1 MDFCDVYL
9 FLHFTSGLIILW
21 VAECVLV
28 SVVELALDIEVHAVM
43 NQEPI
48 QEEIYPCYFSIS
60 PIQIL
65 GGVVMMRNQYEKKF
79 TSATFLNFSNFASF
93 FSCSSLSRSAAPSTY
108 LRGEEDEGNQSLIL
122 KTKYVELGLISISSY
137 LLFEPPL
144 IVDVPLPPA
153 SKVPH
158 GLVVGCCFNLKDKT

>member
-48 QEEIYPCYFSIS
+48 QEEIYLCYFS
-60 PIQIL
+60 Q
-65 GGVVMMRNQYEKKF
+65 
-79 TSATFLNFSNFASF
+79 FLQFR
-93 FSCSSLSRSAAPSTY
+93 L
-108 LRGEEDEGNQSLIL
+108 
-122 KTKYVELGLISISSY
+122 
-137 LLFEPPL
+137 LLFLLQPL
-144 IVDVPLPPA
+144 TICRTIHV
-153 SKVPH
+153 SE
-158 GLVVGCCFNLKDKT
+158 GGRG

>member
-48 QEEIYPCYFSIS
+48 QEEIYPCYFSQF
-60 PIQIL
+60 IQFRYWE
-65 GGVVMMRNQYEKKF
+65 V
-79 TSATFLNFSNFASF
+79 
-93 FSCSSLSRSAAPSTY
+93 
-108 LRGEEDEGNQSLIL
+108 
-122 KTKYVELGLISISSY
+122 
-137 LLFEPPL
+137 
-144 IVDVPLPPA
+144 
-153 SKVPH
+153 
-158 GLVVGCCFNLKDKT
+158 

>member
-1 MDFCDVYL
+1 
-9 FLHFTSGLIILW
+9 
-21 VAECVLV
+21 
-28 SVVELALDIEVHAVM
+28 
-43 NQEPI
+43 
-48 QEEIYPCYFSIS
+48 
-60 PIQIL
+60 
-65 GGVVMMRNQYEKKF
+65 MMRNQYEKKF

-137 LLFEPPL
+137 LLFEPSF

-153 SKVPH
+153 SEVPH
-158 GLVVGCCFNLKDKT
+158 GLVVGCCLDLKKTNHESSSFCHFANAQPEHQWHGGGSRNHPFLPSALDWGGGAGVQVRGGR